1 LGGRGLRDDLLRLR
15 SHTHIYTGFT
25 DIFSYR
31 NKEGEV
37 DGLCVVAKFAGVISL
52 FFLGERGGRRRLD
65 ERGRKKGNKTRKKQ
79 KTKNRTKGSLL
90 LPGAVS
96 V

>member
-1 LGGRGLRDDLLRLR
+1 MGGRGLRDDLLRLR

-52 FFLGERGGRRRLD
+52 FFWVREGEGGGWMNAG
-65 ERGRKKGNKTRKKQ
+65 EKKETKPGKNKKQ
-79 KTKNRTKGSLL
+79 KIEQKDRYCCPEL
-90 LPGAVS
+90 
-96 V
+96 